1 MNKHKF
7 EKLARLRQKLV
18 KRINRLSQQKA
29 KEVEMFMKTLKSKI
43 GKNILEINTLELQ
56 ILDC

>member
-18 KRINRLSQQKA
+18 KRINRLSHQKA

>member
-7 EKLARLRQKLV
+7 EKLAQLRQKLV
-18 KRINRLSQQKA
+18 KRINRLSHQKG
-29 KEVEMFMKTLKSKI
+29 KEVEMFLKTLKTKI